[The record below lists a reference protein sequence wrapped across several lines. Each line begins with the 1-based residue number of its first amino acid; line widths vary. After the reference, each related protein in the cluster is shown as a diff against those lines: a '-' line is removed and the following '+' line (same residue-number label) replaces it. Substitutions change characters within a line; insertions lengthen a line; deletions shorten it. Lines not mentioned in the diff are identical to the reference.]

1 MVAFFFELV
10 MGLVV
15 FLGLFLGSGLGFD
28 LHALLGR
35 ADRDAAFGMMELTI
49 WKLCAFLYAY
59 NDNKIGV
66 AVQSSNDS
74 VLQA

>member
-10 MGLVV
+10 TGLVV
-15 FLGLFLGSGLGFD
+15 FLGLFLGSGFD

-35 ADRDAAFGMMELTI
+35 ADRDAVFGMMELTI

-66 AVQSSNDS
+66 AVQSSNES